1 MNEENIYMRQLRRI
15 NTMAFFIA
23 MDNAQDNPSPIIIPA
38 LDADNAQDNPSPIII
53 PTLDD
58 DRLRRITRPNFFRID
73 NTGGGL
79 V

>member
-1 MNEENIYMRQLRRI
+1 MQDSYDEENIYMRQLRRI
-15 NTMAFFIA
+15 NTMVFFIA

-38 LDADNAQDNPSPIII
+38 LD
-53 PTLDD
+53 D
-58 DRLRRITRPNFFRID
+58 DRLRRITRRNFFRID

>member
-15 NTMAFFIA
+15 NTIAFFIA

-38 LDADNAQDNPSPIII
+38 LD
-53 PTLDD
+53 D
-58 DRLRRITRPNFFRID
+58 DRLRRITRRNFFHID